1 MLTST
6 KVLTGGD
13 VGSRVREK
21 ERERKREK
29 ERERKKREQSAKI
42 NYSTHGWRCSLKIE
56 NKSLRSTT
64 VVTGGGVDSRERTK
78 C

>member
-6 KVLTGGD
+6 KVLTGED

-21 ERERKREK
+21 ERER
-29 ERERKKREQSAKI
+29 ERERKRERERERKRDREREREHKV
-42 NYSTHGWRCSLKIE
+42 
-56 NKSLRSTT
+56 LRSTT
-64 VVTGGGVDSRERTK
+64 VITGGGKNLKGEIEKRK